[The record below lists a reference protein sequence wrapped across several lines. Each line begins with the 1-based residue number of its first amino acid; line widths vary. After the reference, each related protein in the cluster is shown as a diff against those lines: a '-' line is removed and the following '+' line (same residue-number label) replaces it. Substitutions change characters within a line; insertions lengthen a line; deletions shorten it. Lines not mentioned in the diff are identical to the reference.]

1 MDLDELKEEKKR
13 MKESLLAAM
22 YKTKDSWNI
31 GCSGKSEE
39 NDEDEDNEVMNPT
52 CTSLF
57 LCRFHNH
64 FCVLVSLVCLAQSW
78 V

>member
-39 NDEDEDNEVMNPT
+39 NDEDEDNE
-52 CTSLF
+52 SHESYLHLF
-57 LCRFHNH
+57 
-64 FCVLVSLVCLAQSW
+64 VSLSIS
-78 V
+78 